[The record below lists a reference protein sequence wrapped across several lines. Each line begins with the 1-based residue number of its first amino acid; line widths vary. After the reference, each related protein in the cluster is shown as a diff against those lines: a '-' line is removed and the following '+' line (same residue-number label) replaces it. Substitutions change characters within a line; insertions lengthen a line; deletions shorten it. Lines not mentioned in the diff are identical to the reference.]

1 MWGIGTT
8 VMTVAA
14 LLAAPPS
21 GPELPEP
28 RPEPPQGCVLPL
40 TTTLT
45 PCPPGQRD
53 HSPEGCIV
61 PLRGLLPPGLE
72 SRCTEPDPD
81 RRTRPEI
88 VPLSP

>member
-1 MWGIGTT
+1 MWGIGST

-28 RPEPPQGCVLPL
+28 LPEPQQGCVLPL

-45 PCPPGQRD
+45 PCPPGQPDR
-53 HSPEGCIV
+53 SPEGCIV
-61 PLRGLLPPGLE
+61 PLRGSLPPGLW
-72 SRCTEPDPD
+72 SPGAEPGPD
-81 RRTRPEI
+81 RRTRPET